1 MFGGDPW
8 KAYEDIAI
16 RVLKSGIH
24 PSEIIIVIADHITTP
39 KEIKFEVNVKRRV
52 NKEYKRLAVAGVCRF
67 DSRSNDILQITD
79 LMIGA
84 VNYDLKLATKM
95 VLSGDRHKRQFV
107 EHFRK
112 NLGIQNLVDGFK
124 NYNVNI
130 FVDKDIRDRLPLNN
144 SDGGRAP

>member
-1 MFGGDPW
+1 VFGGDPW